1 MALPSSPAASGGPPA
16 IPGARW
22 SPTDAPVRPLLL
34 WVRTGTAHV
43 RLDDG
48 PTLHL
53 GAGEGVWI
61 PADGPVGPSAGDRG
75 GTSADRQARRTIVT
89 EPGTVAFPLSPHPG
103 VGARGLPELTRFDVP
118 GDWQD
123 WLIQLFNLQVTP
135 FNDHGYSP
143 EALAELLR
151 RPGTRPPK
159 PKPTPKPTALG
170 ENAGPGRGPGLD
182 LDGGLDLDRGL
193 DLGLRGGL
201 GPASRPGPVPEG
213 FASPVMPRTRGARA
227 VAEELMHDPALDL
240 TVERWAARVL
250 SSARTLRRD
259 FLADTGLTFEQWR
272 LHCRLGAAVEFL
284 AAGYDVDQV
293 AALVGFASRN
303 GLTRAFKGRFGLTPH
318 EFGRRFAARPGSG
331 GLTRRATAAR
341 QTDDLL
347 RMMRETDPPAAPE
360 MLPPASTPSHTNDV
374 HVLSWMYRGSGYLDI
389 GDRRHE
395 RERGVATWIPAKL
408 EHVTGLRENSVS
420 LPLGNASTADLHL
433 TAPLQVRFSPAWDDY
448 LMFCSISARSPL
460 RPDDHD
466 PRHILDLFAEQVAAR
481 RALSVPMPTDPRA
494 RAVALDCLRR
504 IGEPGGTHDTE
515 TAGPQDTGTGV
526 RQDAGADG
534 PQDAGPGGRHDAA
547 ADGPHDPDLRA
558 EIHRAFR
565 EETGMTLARWRYAA
579 RMRVARDLLA
589 GGAPPSTVAR
599 RTGYAHLPTFSTAFS
614 RFHGLSPR
622 AYQERETTED
632 R

>member
-1 MALPSSPAASGGPPA
+1 MTSLSPFTAGSGSPPP

-22 SPTDAPVRPLLL
+22 SPTEAPARPLLL

-43 RLDDG
+43 RLDGG

-61 PADGPVGPSAGDRG
+61 PADVRAETPADSRAG
-75 GTSADRQARRTIVT
+75 RTITT
-89 EPGTVAFPLSPHPG
+89 EPETVAFPLYPHAG
-103 VGARGLPELTRFDVP
+103 VAAQGLPDLTRFDVP
-118 GDWQD
+118 SGWQD

-135 FNDHGYSP
+135 FSGHGYSP
-143 EALAELLR
+143 EAVAELLR
-151 RPGTRPPK
+151 HPGSPP
-159 PKPTPKPTALG
+159 
-170 ENAGPGRGPGLD
+170 
-182 LDGGLDLDRGL
+182 
-193 DLGLRGGL
+193 
-201 GPASRPGPVPEG
+201 PAPSAVGQDPSPEG
-213 FASPVMPRTRGARA
+213 FASPPMPHARGARA
-227 VAEELMHDPALDL
+227 VAEELMRDPGLDL
-240 TVERWAARVL
+240 TVERWAVRVL
-250 SSARTLRRD
+250 AGARTLRRD

-272 LHCRLGAAVEFL
+272 LHCRLAAAVELL

-293 AALVGFASRN
+293 TALVGFASRN

-318 EFGRRFAARPGSG
+318 EFGRKVHARPGAG
-331 GLTRRATAAR
+331 GLTRRAAAAR
-341 QTDDLL
+341 QTDDLI
-347 RMMRETDPPAAPE
+347 RMMRETDTPVPPE
-360 MLPPASTPSHTNDV
+360 MLPPASTPSHTNDI

-389 GDRRHE
+389 GDRRYE
-395 RERGVATWIPAKL
+395 RERGVATWIPAER

-448 LMFCSISARSPL
+448 LMFCSISARSAL
-460 RPDDHD
+460 RPDDHN
-466 PRHILDLFAEQVAAR
+466 PRHILDLFAEQVAAQ

-494 RAVALDCLRR
+494 RAVAMDCLRR
-504 IGEPGGTHDTE
+504 IGEPGGS
-515 TAGPQDTGTGV
+515 
-526 RQDAGADG
+526 
-534 PQDAGPGGRHDAA
+534 HDAEA
-547 ADGPHDPDLRA
+547 GGAHDA

-565 EETGMTLARWRYAA
+565 DETGMTLGRWRYAA

-599 RTGYAHLPTFSTAFS
+599 RIGYAHLPTFSAAFS

-622 AYQERETTED
+622 EYQEREAAGS

>member
-1 MALPSSPAASGGPPA
+1 MTSPPSSAAVSRRPPP

-22 SPTDAPVRPLLL
+22 SPADAHVRPLLL

-43 RLDDG
+43 RPDDG

-61 PADGPVGPSAGDRG
+61 PADGRAG
-75 GTSADRQARRTIVT
+75 RTITT
-89 EPGTVAFPLSPHPG
+89 EPGTVAFPLCPHVG
-103 VGARGLPELTRFDVP
+103 VGARGLPEVTRFDVP
-118 GDWQD
+118 RGWQD

-135 FNDHGYSP
+135 FSGRGYSP
-143 EALAELLR
+143 ETITELLR
-151 RPGTRPPK
+151 RPGSRPPA
-159 PKPTPKPTALG
+159 PPALG
-170 ENAGPGRGPGLD
+170 DPG
-182 LDGGLDLDRGL
+182 
-193 DLGLRGGL
+193 
-201 GPASRPGPVPEG
+201 PEG
-213 FASPVMPRTRGARA
+213 FASPPMPRARGARA
-227 VAEELMHDPALDL
+227 VAEELTRDPGLDL

-272 LHCRLGAAVEFL
+272 LHCRLGAAVELL

-293 AALVGFASRN
+293 AALVGFAGRN

-318 EFGRRFAARPGSG
+318 EFGRKLHARPGAG
-331 GLTRRATAAR
+331 GLTRRAAAAR
-341 QTDDLL
+341 QADDLI
-347 RMMRETDPPAAPE
+347 RMMRETDTPVAPE
-360 MLPPASTPSHTNDV
+360 MLPPASTPSHTNDI

-389 GDRRHE
+389 GDRRYE
-395 RERGVATWIPAKL
+395 RERGVATWIPAET

-433 TAPLQVRFSPAWDDY
+433 TAPLQVRFSPAWDNY
-448 LMFCSISARSPL
+448 LMFRSISARSAL

-466 PRHILDLFAEQVAAR
+466 PRQILGLFAEQVAAQ

-494 RAVALDCLRR
+494 RAVAMECLRR
-504 IGEPGGTHDTE
+504 IGEPGAARDPE
-515 TAGPQDTGTGV
+515 A
-526 RQDAGADG
+526 DAT
-534 PQDAGPGGRHDAA
+534 
-547 ADGPHDPDLRA
+547 PDA

-565 EETGMTLARWRYAA
+565 DETGMTLGRWRYAA

-599 RTGYAHLPTFSTAFS
+599 RTGYAHLPTFSAAFS

-622 AYQERETTED
+622 EYQEREAAESG
-632 R
+632 